1 MVKDYITT
9 REYADMHE
17 LPLETVRTWTKCKK
31 IPFIKVGD
39 SIMIERST
47 PIPAK
52 RKPGKKSAAELAEQ
66 SKVESRK
73 LKVRIT
79 RAYYI
84 AVEDSSGKEITSDFT
99 FLTKAEAEKI
109 GAKMKAEIENK
120 EGR

>member
-1 MVKDYITT
+1 MAKDYITT

-17 LPLETVRTWTKCKK
+17 LPIETVRTRVKQNK

-39 SIMIERST
+39 SIMIDRNT
-47 PIPAK
+47 PWETRRAGRP
-52 RKPGKKSAAELAEQ
+52 RKEAQQ

-99 FLTKAEAEKI
+99 FLTKAEAEAI
-109 GAKMKAEIENK
+109 GKRMKSEVEGEN
-120 EGR
+120 G